1 MLHLSSSLVGKVLR
15 QIQTESGGNPKA
27 MGGTDGLADGHA
39 MGLMQVKP
47 GTFAANKLPG
57 HGNIWNGFD
66 NLLAGLNYARKR
78 YGDSLSFLGQG
89 HGYANGGLV
98 NVESLAHVAEGNR
111 PEMIIPL
118 TASKRGRAYQLLS
131 EVMAQFKHEDGPAQP
146 TRDDQSISRKE
157 FRSLESKLDQLI
169 SGVQQLVQVG
179 QQQINA
185 TINSGNKFGMK
196 ANRSAA
202 YTVMARDQRLNDF
215 MSYRR

>member
-1 MLHLSSSLVGKVLR
+1 MAAAGRDWRTNPITQLKWMKSYVSRYGGGPGAAAFWRSHHWYADGGKVDREQL
-15 QIQTESGGNPKA
+15 I
-27 MGGTDGLADGHA
+27 
-39 MGLMQVKP
+39 
-47 GTFAANKLPG
+47 
-57 HGNIWNGFD
+57 
-66 NLLAGLNYARKR
+66 
-78 YGDSLSFLGQG
+78 
-89 HGYANGGLV
+89 
-98 NVESLAHVAEGNR
+98 HVAEHNN

-157 FRSLESKLDQLI
+157 FMSLESKLDQLI

-202 YTVMARDQRLNDF
+202 YTVMARDQRLNDY